1 MLTGREYPGN
11 PTQQQPRR
19 EREPAQDIWQIDEK
33 VGIGPLGASTGE
45 EEDKRYDPGPHD
57 RNPISPDHRRTP
69 LQLSEHVGTVDMVS
83 SDAVLQADSRDGLR
97 ERVGSRLKENKDG

>member
-1 MLTGREYPGN
+1 MENPVHASQQEPGN
-11 PTQQQPRR
+11 TCDDHQFNEIHDSDARGRGDVLRHESEQHGRNA
-19 EREPAQDIWQIDEK
+19 E
-33 VGIGPLGASTGE
+33 
-45 EEDKRYDPGPHD
+45 PHD